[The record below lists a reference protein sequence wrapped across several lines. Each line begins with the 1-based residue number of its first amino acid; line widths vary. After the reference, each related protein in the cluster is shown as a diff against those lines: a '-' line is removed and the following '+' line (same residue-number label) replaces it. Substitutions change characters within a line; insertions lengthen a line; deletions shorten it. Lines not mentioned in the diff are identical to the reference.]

1 MTCFRDD
8 SIHGWEADTLEYKYH
23 LPVPE
28 GEKPNFR
35 VFAVSQDGH
44 YFAAGGRC
52 VHAHTHTCM
61 CVCVR
66 VCVCP
71 CARVCVMLY
80 RCRN

>member
-52 VHAHTHTCM
+52 V

-66 VCVCP
+66 VRVPMCLCVCD
-71 CARVCVMLY
+71 AIQM
-80 RCRN
+80 